1 MENFAT
7 IVNDNE
13 PLTIVAKLFILVVFK
28 SSVHALGSIQPS
40 VDILFAI
47 FCSLKIFLFC
57 SSFKSAS
64 SALVCA
70 KVLYLSYFYYKA
82 FSFQHPMVNCRA
94 CKHNFRS
101 Q

>member
-28 SSVHALGSIQPS
+28 NSAHALGSIQPS

-47 FCSLKIFLFC
+47 IL
-57 SSFKSAS
+57 
-64 SALVCA
+64 
-70 KVLYLSYFYYKA
+70 
-82 FSFQHPMVNCRA
+82 
-94 CKHNFRS
+94 
-101 Q
+101 